1 MLDKIQLLGADL
13 EDAMRRFQGNEALY
27 KRLLLKFPGQAA
39 NLNAEVYFEKENYD
53 KALENVHTMKGL
65 AANLSLANL
74 YDAYSEVVDMLRSGQ
89 YTEAEGKYL
98 AILPI
103 EEEYNK
109 AILGE

>member
-1 MLDKIQLLGADL
+1 
-13 EDAMRRFQGNEALY
+13 
-27 KRLLLKFPGQAA
+27 
-39 NLNAEVYFEKENYD
+39 
-53 KALENVHTMKGL
+53 MKGL
-65 AANLSLANL
+65 AANLSLSNL
-74 YDAYSEVVDMLRSGQ
+74 YDAYSEVVDSLRSGK

>member
-27 KRLLLKFPGQAA
+27 KRLLLKFPDQAA
-39 NLNAEVYFEKENYD
+39 KENYD

-65 AANLSLANL
+65 AANLSLSNL
-74 YDAYSEVVDMLRSGQ
+74 YDAYSEVVDLLRSGK

>member
-13 EDAMRRFQGNEALY
+13 DDALRRFQGNEALY

-39 NLNAEVYFEKENYD
+39 NLNADVYFEKENYD

-74 YDAYSEVVDMLRSGQ
+74 YDAYSEVVDLLRSCK
-89 YTEAEGKYL
+89 YIEAEAKYL
-98 AILPI
+98 SILPL

-109 AILGE
+109 TILGE